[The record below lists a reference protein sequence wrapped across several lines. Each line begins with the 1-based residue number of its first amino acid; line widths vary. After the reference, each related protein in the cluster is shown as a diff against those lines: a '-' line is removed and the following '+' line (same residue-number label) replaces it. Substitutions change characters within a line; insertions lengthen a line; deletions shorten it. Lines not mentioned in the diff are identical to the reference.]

1 MIYSIYLLIYYLSIL
16 SEFKLFSCSLIPH
29 SFKESGEAID
39 HFKGYSEADKRV
51 FLFDYDGTLTD
62 GKINP
67 EDKLQKLLEDPK
79 NHIYIVTARTAENI
93 QKQMPR
99 IKSERFFFVGE
110 HGGVLKRS
118 TAYTSAGPTEFGLY
132 CKNALQKFI
141 DKLKSEGSIPKDV
154 DFETGAT
161 GHLTFGFRL
170 KNLDDKSW
178 YQVIV
183 DKLKMEIN
191 ESGETVKGLNL
202 GDLQNAE
209 LNELNGYKVEFLKKI
224 DYVSL
229 QPKNLHKG
237 TFVQQL
243 LEELKEEGLKLYV
256 LGMGN
261 DLPDEPFY
269 RAMHNNGF
277 SNTVRVGNDIKLDES
292 VAKHHLK
299 SPQKVMEFL
308 EELTSIQ

>member
-1 MIYSIYLLIYYLSIL
+1 MTNLL
-16 SEFKLFSCSLIPH
+16 LFFCG
-29 SFKESGEAID
+29 K
-39 HFKGYSEADKRV
+39 K
-51 FLFDYDGTLTD
+51 GTLTD

-141 DKLKSEGSIPKDV
+141 DRSIPKDV

-178 YQVIV
+178 C
-183 DKLKMEIN
+183 
-191 ESGETVKGLNL
+191 LNL